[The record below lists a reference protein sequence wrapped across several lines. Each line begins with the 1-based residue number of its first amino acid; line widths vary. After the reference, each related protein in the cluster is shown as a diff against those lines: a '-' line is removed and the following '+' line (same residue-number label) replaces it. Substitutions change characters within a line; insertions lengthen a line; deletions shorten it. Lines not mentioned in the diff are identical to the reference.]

1 MQINEI
7 DEKIFMSKMD
17 KQNSEISKIEE
28 EVDDDDTSIEEADII
43 IEESARLGD
52 VIAVQILLCVIII
65 VVVTVLKF
73 NRNDIYQTVLG
84 ELEKNIKISVDLKG
98 IINEL
103 IAKVLE
109 VINV

>member
-7 DEKIFMSKMD
+7 DEKIFMSKLD
-17 KQNSEISKIEE
+17 KQNSEISEIEE
-28 EVDDDDTSIEEADII
+28 EFDDDEGSIEEDII
-43 IEESARLGD
+43 IEENARLGD

-73 NRNDIYQTVLG
+73 NRNDIYQTVFA
-84 ELEKNIKISVDLKG
+84 ELDKNMKISVDIKE